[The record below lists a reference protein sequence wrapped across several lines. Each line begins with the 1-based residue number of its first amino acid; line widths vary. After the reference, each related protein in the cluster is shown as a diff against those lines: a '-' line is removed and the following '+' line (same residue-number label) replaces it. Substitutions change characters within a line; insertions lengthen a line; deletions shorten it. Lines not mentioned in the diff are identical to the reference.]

1 MVITRNEFILAI
13 NQIANERG
21 IAPEDVF
28 ASIEEAVLVAYRK
41 ETNDESEEIT
51 AKIDPQTGI
60 VKILDKNG
68 KDITPE
74 NFGRIAAQTAKQVI
88 LQKIRLVEK
97 MRTIKAFEEKVGDI
111 IKARVIRRDNRNVYM
126 DIGKAEGVLPIDEQI
141 DKDNYRP
148 NSVFTVLIKEIK
160 EDKFG
165 NQRIILSR
173 RDNKLLEQL
182 LRREVPEIE
191 SGSVEIKKI
200 VRAPGERAKVAVY
213 SKSRIIDAV
222 GACVGQKGVRVQTIT
237 KELGE
242 SEKIDIL
249 NYSDNVEE
257 LIRSALA
264 PAKVEKIKLD
274 NKKKTAKVYVNEDQ
288 AALAIGQKGV
298 NVNLTVKLVGFDI
311 DIIQVKSDSSE
322 KATASEDKKTTETQE
337 EKS

>member
-13 NQIANERG
+13 NQIASERG

-41 ETNDESEEIT
+41 ETDDDSEEIF
-51 AKIDPQTGI
+51 AKIDPQTGE
-60 VKILDKNG
+60 VKILDKQGN
-68 KDITPE
+68 DITPK

-88 LQKIRLVEK
+88 LQKIRTVEK
-97 MRTIKAFEEKVGDI
+97 LRTIKAFEERVGDI
-111 IKARVIRRDNRNVYM
+111 VKARVIRRDNRNVYM
-126 DIGKAEGVLPIDEQI
+126 DIGRAEGLLPVEEQV
-141 DKDNYRP
+141 DKENYKP
-148 NSVFTVLIKEIK
+148 NSVFTVLIKEIR

-173 RDNKLLEQL
+173 RDNRLLEQL

-191 SGSVEIKKI
+191 SGAVEIKKI

-213 SKSRIIDAV
+213 SKSKIIDAV

-242 SEKIDIL
+242 NEKIDIL
-249 NYSDNVEE
+249 NYSQDLKEM
-257 LIRSALA
+257 IRSALA
-264 PAKVEKIKLD
+264 PAKVEKIEVDEK
-274 NKKKTAKVYVNEDQ
+274 NKTAKVYVNEDQ

-298 NVNLTVKLVGFDI
+298 NVNLTVKLTGYDI
-311 DIIQVKSDSSE
+311 DIIQVKSDTSETDNSFKDTQQAEKKSE
-322 KATASEDKKTTETQE
+322 KS
-337 EKS
+337 